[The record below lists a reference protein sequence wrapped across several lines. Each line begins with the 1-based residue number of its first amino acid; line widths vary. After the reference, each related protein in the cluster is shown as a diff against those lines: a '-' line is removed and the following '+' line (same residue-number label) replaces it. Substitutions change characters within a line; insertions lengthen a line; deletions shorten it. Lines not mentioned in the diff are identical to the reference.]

1 MLNTL
6 TYCSARDNCRPG
18 RRRVERKEGECRRN
32 HEENMEAEVF
42 GGSRGLLGEPR
53 LNDDDVEDEA
63 AD

>member
-1 MLNTL
+1 
-6 TYCSARDNCRPG
+6 
-18 RRRVERKEGECRRN
+18 
-32 HEENMEAEVF
+32 MEAEVF

>member
-6 TYCSARDNCRPG
+6 TYCWARDNCRPD

-42 GGSRGLLGEPR
+42 GSSRGLLGELR
-53 LNDDDVEDEA
+53 LDDDIEDEA